1 MKYFVLLLSVVYP
14 ASALSQNSIKALR
27 DTLQLRSR
35 EFVTQPVSGSAK
47 AYPLEKGDPPQKA
60 RSNGKDFPLEKDL
73 SLRKENGNTRTVAFG
88 RNFQFVAGN
97 SADAQ
102 VQGDS
107 AYINAYLIHKSI
119 KVWRNGLYQYN
130 GLADGVKF
138 DNATGKIVF
147 YPRLISGDKIYIE
160 TLNGF

>member
-14 ASALSQNSIKALR
+14 MSALSQNSIKALR
-27 DTLQLRSR
+27 DTLQLRSK
-35 EFVTQPVSGSAK
+35 EFVTQPVPGS
-47 AYPLEKGDPPQKA
+47 PKGLP
-60 RSNGKDFPLEKDL
+60 RENGRPLEKDFPAEKGVPL
-73 SLRKENGNTRTVAFG
+73 KTADGNTGTVAFG

-97 SADAQ
+97 NSDFQ

-107 AYINAYLIHKSI
+107 AYVNAYLIHKSI
-119 KVWRNGLYQYN
+119 KVWRNGLFQYN